1 MDRNSQMGM
10 GGDGDEALRGWVGME
25 NKSMGMGE
33 ISVPMH
39 ISNAHNLKKLS
50 RQKSKKNINI
60 LISYTRRL

>member
-10 GGDGDEALRGWVGME
+10 GGVGDEALRGWVGME

-39 ISNAHNLKKLS
+39 ISNAHNLKKTI
-50 RQKSKKNINI
+50 KTKK
-60 LISYTRRL
+60 